1 MTSTADKSH
10 ASPIISDRLLTADKA
25 KALMPWRDVETG
37 EMFFEHPD
45 GSRVFIP
52 RELLIHI
59 FQRYSEVIA
68 GLAAKR

>member
-1 MTSTADKSH
+1 MRRGFPIHSGFNMT
-10 ASPIISDRLLTADKA
+10 DRLLKEDEA

-52 RELLIHI
+52 KELLVHL

>member
-1 MTSTADKSH
+1 MT
-10 ASPIISDRLLTADKA
+10 DRLLSADEA
-25 KALMPWRDVETG
+25 KALMPWRDIETG

-52 RELLIHI
+52 RELLVHL
-59 FQRYSEVIA
+59 FQRYAEVVA

>member
-1 MTSTADKSH
+1 MTSTGDKSH
-10 ASPIISDRLLTADKA
+10 ASPIISDRLLTADEA

-37 EMFFEHPD
+37 EMFLEHPD

-52 RELLIHI
+52 RELFVHL
-59 FQRYSEVIA
+59 FQRYAEVVA